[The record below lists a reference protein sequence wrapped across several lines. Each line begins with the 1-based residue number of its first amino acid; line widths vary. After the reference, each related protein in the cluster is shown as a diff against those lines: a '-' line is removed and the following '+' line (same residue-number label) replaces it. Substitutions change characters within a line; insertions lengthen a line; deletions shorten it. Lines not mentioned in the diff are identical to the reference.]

1 MDLLVVM
8 PTGSGKTAIMFI
20 FALSLRRLPPGFKG
34 YPATIDKS
42 IVVVGM
48 PLAMLI
54 LDQHSNPFGVKVA
67 TLSMSASLSGTA
79 DDGDSEPISL
89 AQLVAN
95 PDFNLLF
102 GYPEAFASDV
112 GQNLLRSLGQAGRL
126 FGVFID
132 EAHLGLPGHW
142 ESFRPGLLKKMFQV
156 KVHTT
161 FMAPIAIFS
170 ATITES
176 ERKEVLKLAG
186 RKKPMVTLSV
196 GPVQRNHKICV
207 VKRPTSQVP
216 FLGKKDAR
224 GRQVPGLLAL
234 LRRLVLDQFVAAV
247 KDGPPFLPFHKS
259 IIFFRSS
266 EEMCLVA
273 SYLITST
280 GYKTGDT
287 APFAQNHSAVSKT
300 DEAVLL
306 RRKSEYLLF
315 LTTDRMLLGTHVP
328 GLRRVILVRPPDTEH
343 SIVQVRIHLLRCS
356 YLSPFWQQH
365 FQAVGRAGRLLDS
378 GKREQSV
385 LYLCY
390 NDQDL
395 GQNKK
400 QLTDNVRKICR
411 SKDKCLN
418 VMLKSMFVGE
428 YPINNEPN
436 MGSCCSVCDKAVP

>member
-8 PTGSGKTAIMFI
+8 PTGSGKTAIMYI
-20 FALSLRRLPPGFKG
+20 FSLALRRLPPGFKG

-54 LDQHSNPFGVKVA
+54 LDQHSNPFKVKVA
-67 TLSMSASLSGTA
+67 TLSMAASLSGTA
-79 DDGDSEPISL
+79 VDGDSAPISL
-89 AQLVAN
+89 AELVAN

-112 GQNLLRSLGQAGRL
+112 GQNLLRNLGQAGRL

-142 ESFRPGLLKKMFQV
+142 ESFRPGLLKKMFQI

-161 FMAPIAIFS
+161 FLVPIAIFS

-186 RKKPMVTLSV
+186 RKKLVTLSV

-266 EEMCLVA
+266 EEMSLVA

-280 GYKTGDT
+280 GYKTGDV
-287 APFAQNHSAVSKT
+287 APFCQNHAAVSKT
-300 DEAVLL
+300 DETVML
-306 RRKSEYLLF
+306 RRKAEYLLF
-315 LTTDRMLLGTHVP
+315 LTTDRMLLGTDIP
-328 GLRRVILVRPPDTEH
+328 GLRKVILVRPPDTEH
-343 SIVQVRIHLLRCS
+343 AIVQV
-356 YLSPFWQQH
+356 
-365 FQAVGRAGRLLDS
+365 
-378 GKREQSV
+378 
-385 LYLCY
+385 
-390 NDQDL
+390 
-395 GQNKK
+395 
-400 QLTDNVRKICR
+400 
-411 SKDKCLN
+411 
-418 VMLKSMFVGE
+418 
-428 YPINNEPN
+428 
-436 MGSCCSVCDKAVP
+436 